1 MLALREGTR
10 EVLNNVAVVTEV
22 NHADGYLDEQER
34 THSEDN
40 PCASRIPKVP
50 EAREKVKEWLPES
63 FDELSVRL
71 NQKFD
76 RLAVDVERMTK
87 ELREAQEQSDRLR
100 HQWFNRR
107 IF

>member
-1 MLALREGTR
+1 
-10 EVLNNVAVVTEV
+10 
-22 NHADGYLDEQER
+22 
-34 THSEDN
+34 
-40 PCASRIPKVP
+40 
-50 EAREKVKEWLPES
+50 VKERLPES